1 MCSGEITKFSYLC
14 ILFVATKIDAVFLYN
29 LF

>member
-14 ILFVATKIDAVFLYN
+14 ILFVATKIDSLFLYN